1 MRWAQKQDNQLVST
15 CSTESKQQQNKVA
28 IDDEYPRLS
37 TVFHTFNMAYQHM
50 PMDQRDFWV
59 GTKYDL
65 FVDLKKKKTTLS
77 FYYMEKIQIFNPLR
91 KITKEFPNLMFLNVF
106 KFKT

>member
-1 MRWAQKQDNQLVST
+1 MKWAQKQDNQLVGT
-15 CSTESKQQQNKVA
+15 CSTESKQQQHKVA

-37 TVFHTFNMAYQHM
+37 TVFHTFNMAHQHM
-50 PMDQRDFWV
+50 PMDQCDFWV

-77 FYYMEKIQIFNPLR
+77 FYYMEKNTDFQSFEKNHKRISQ
-91 KITKEFPNLMFLNVF
+91 LNVF
-106 KFKT
+106 KCI